1 MDLAG
6 NEPLDFHKAISHMSL
21 TSSQVRRRSS
31 VIGIG
36 SSPAGTPRLP
46 SRKRTL
52 DTFFSLRPVVCLAA
66 LLLTPGSHTRAS
78 PDTARVA
85 EGDDKQVTSRGAG
98 PETLGPEGLLPWKL
112 GTEHRYLWLRDGK
125 KVGETTFRIEAEQG
139 GGQEAPKVLES
150 SSPANPR
157 PPSAYVLT
165 SQRTYD
171 RDGFSQRGSGKT
183 RIRPDGT
190 PLSFEESLDSST
202 IKNLTAHQETSIRF
216 EGGKALVTYVP
227 NNKTE
232 SAVRQDFEIPP
243 DAFLYA
249 NQAVEHWAI
258 FVSRIPAEAEKQSL
272 RLYYPDFS
280 KVFDVTFRKT
290 GEETLRIGATD
301 IPVRRYSFQSSGN
314 ELRGGIWIDREGRL
328 VQVEFPNSSRETAL
342 RVILDPQ
349 R

>member
-6 NEPLDFHKAISHMSL
+6 NEPLDFHKPISPMSL
-21 TSSQVRRRSS
+21 TSPGRHSS
-31 VIGIG
+31 NVIGIG
-36 SSPAGTPRLP
+36 SSRAGTLPVP

-52 DTFFSLRPVVCLAA
+52 DTFCSLRVAACLST

-78 PDTARVA
+78 PDTSRVA
-85 EGDDKQVTSRGAG
+85 EGDDKPVTSLGAG
-98 PETLGPEGLLPWKL
+98 AQGLLPWKL

-139 GGQEAPKVLES
+139 GVPEGQKVLET
-150 SSPANPR
+150 SSPASPR
-157 PPSAYVLT
+157 PPSSYVLT

-183 RIRPDGT
+183 RIRADGT
-190 PLSFEESLDSST
+190 PLSFEESLDTST

-232 SAVRQDFEIPP
+232 AAVRQDFELPP

-258 FVSRIPAEAEKQSL
+258 FVSRIPAEADKQSV

-280 KVFDVTFRKT
+280 KVFEVTFRKT
-290 GEETLRIGATD
+290 GEETLRIGAID

-314 ELRGGIWIDREGRL
+314 ELHGGIWIDREGRL

-342 RVILDPQ
+342 RVILDPK